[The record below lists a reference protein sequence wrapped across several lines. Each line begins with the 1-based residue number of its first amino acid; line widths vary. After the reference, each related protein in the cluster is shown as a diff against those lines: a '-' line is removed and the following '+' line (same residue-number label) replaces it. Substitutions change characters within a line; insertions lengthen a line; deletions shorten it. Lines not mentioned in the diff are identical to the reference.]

1 MESLR
6 DTNIDSDHI
15 LGYSLSCWI
24 YERPYEPRKRY
35 EDDRDHYYEDRHRRE
50 TEYPPAYDDRRHASS
65 RRSRSPAPRYDRER
79 DRSRDREET
88 KKSEYEIEYDPKT
101 RTFQGPSVKGSGP
114 QPAYVAAK
122 SMPIPKSSDYDD
134 KPKRRKA
141 RKGPIAN
148 YMDPDIYPN
157 EKVICPYNNAHIVQR
172 KRLQGHLLYCRKKFP
187 NPNLKI
193 CPLNVLHVVK
203 EEELEKNTDTAL
215 DFSYKTTLNVT
226 TKPQNAVSRTANKT
240 CKMSRYYAEYVPPP
254 SRRSYDRSPPPY
266 LRDRERERDRV
277 REYESSSRRY
287 ERRSR

>member
-1 MESLR
+1 MSRYYAEYVPPPSRRSYDRSPPPYLR
-6 DTNIDSDHI
+6 DRERERDRVREYESSSRRYERRSRTRSPDPR
-15 LGYSLSCWI
+15 

-203 EEELEKNTDTAL
+203 EEELEVSPGSHETLDLYYFVVVRTPSKELVDTL
-215 DFSYKTTLNVT
+215 FFIFKL
-226 TKPQNAVSRTANKT
+226 KK
-240 CKMSRYYAEYVPPP
+240 
-254 SRRSYDRSPPPY
+254 
-266 LRDRERERDRV
+266 L
-277 REYESSSRRY
+277 
-287 ERRSR
+287 